1 MTSFDLETALAVA
14 NRVVH
19 AATGRHLTDIETA
32 VFKGA
37 WNREDYDTIAAKAQY
52 STGYISQDVAPK
64 FWKLLSEVL
73 GEKVRKSNFKES
85 LKRRWELGSH
95 DIETGGATAS
105 SPPASVR
112 ERAEAKPPTPRSEL
126 STRPMAPSYP
136 SGAIS
141 IDSKF
146 YIERTPIEARI
157 KEELQQP
164 GALVRIK
171 APREMGKTSLVLRVL
186 DSLSRQGDLS
196 VYINFEQAD
205 SSILGDLDRLLR
217 WLCVNIAHQLQLD
230 ENLDACW
237 NDEMGSKLSSTLYL
251 QEQVLDRIDTPV
263 IVVLNRVHQI
273 FEYPDVAKDFLPLIR
288 SWHEESKRFQT
299 WKKLKI
305 VMVHATDVYV
315 QLHYNQSPF
324 NVGLPVQIP
333 PFTIDELQQLAE
345 RYHLDFGLE
354 EANNLCEM
362 LGGQPA
368 LVHAA
373 LYHLSRGELTLSQLL
388 DTAATNDGIYY
399 HHLQRNWNALN
410 EQPELLQ
417 ALHAIAI
424 ATEPPYLEPHIQ
436 HRLSSMGLIKIES
449 NRPELSCK
457 LYKDY
462 FESQWRNRE
471 KLDR

>member
-1 MTSFDLETALAVA
+1 MTSFELETALAVA
-14 NRVVH
+14 NQVVF
-19 AATGRHLTDIETA
+19 AATHRHLTDIETA
-32 VFKGA
+32 VFMGA

-73 GEKVRKSNFKES
+73 GEKVRKSNFKEA
-85 LKRRWELGSH
+85 LKRRWEREPHPLAK
-95 DIETGGATAS
+95 GAAIAS
-105 SPPASVR
+105 SLPASSGGKIG
-112 ERAEAKPPTPRSEL
+112 AKQPAVLVPESDRQTV
-126 STRPMAPSYP
+126 PSYP

-141 IDSKF
+141 LDSQF
-146 YIERTPIEARI
+146 YIERPLIEARI
-157 KEELQQP
+157 KEELLQP

-171 APREMGKTSLVLRVL
+171 APREMGKTSMVLRVL
-186 DSLSRQGDLS
+186 DSLSQQGDLS

-205 SSILGDLDRLLR
+205 SHILGHLDRLLR

-230 ENLDACW
+230 PNLDAYW
-237 NDEMGSKLSSTLYL
+237 NDELGSKLSCTLYL
-251 QEQVLDRIDTPV
+251 QEQVLDRISSPA

-273 FEYPDVAKDFLPLIR
+273 FEHPAVAKDFLPLIR
-288 SWHEESKRFQT
+288 SWHEEAKRFQT

-315 QLHYNQSPF
+315 QLNLNQSPF
-324 NVGLPVQIP
+324 NVGLPIQIP
-333 PFTIDELQQLAE
+333 PFTIDELQQLAQ
-345 RYHLDFGLE
+345 RYHLDLSGPD
-354 EANNLCEM
+354 ANHLSQL

-373 LYHLSRGELTLSQLL
+373 LYHLSRGDLTLSELL
-388 DTAATNDGIYY
+388 DTAATHDGIYH
-399 HHLQRNWNALN
+399 HHLRCYWNALN

-424 ATEPPYLEPHIQ
+424 ATEPPYLEPHIL
-436 HRLSSMGLIKIES
+436 HRLNSMGLIKTEN

-457 LYKDY
+457 LYRDY
-462 FESQWRNRE
+462 FEDQWTNR
-471 KLDR
+471 KNLDR